1 MAPPQPTID
10 FRSAMTE
17 AVGFHRSGRFA
28 EAAAR
33 YRAVLEAF
41 PGQPDPLHLLGLA
54 LHRLGDPRQAELMV
68 ERAVAIAPQHPGYRA
83 SQGNLLLGARRFA
96 EAERAFRAGLA
107 AAAQD
112 PECRHGLA
120 IALREQGQVGEA
132 EQQLRALCAEQPR
145 FVPAFDNLAAL
156 LLETGRAAEAEALA
170 RQALALAPDD
180 PLAHHNLGS
189 ALYQQRKAAEA
200 EAPLR
205 QALKL
210 KPDHIEAKYN
220 LGLVYN
226 ALRRQAEADPLLRA
240 CVKHDSRSVHYL
252 VALSETVRELS
263 LGDEAYALAQ
273 RAYELDPA
281 SPEVMACY
289 AAALREHN
297 EHGAAADLLKEAL
310 VKMPNPAGWS
320 MLAALYWEMGRHDEA
335 RAAAEQ
341 ALALDPMEVGARVVM
356 ANAARVRSLDDPNLK
371 ALEALKARPELT
383 EEDRTN
389 LCFGLGKAYDDCG
402 EHARA
407 FAAYDEGNHRRKA
420 LLPPFDPAADLRNA
434 EGFIRVFTPA
444 TIARLAAHGASS
456 AVPVFVVGMPR
467 SGTSLAEQI
476 MASHPDAYG
485 AGELLKMRE
494 IVARISGRSLDR
506 GGPDIP
512 DAFAALQ
519 PADVGEFARLYLD
532 HLYGAAGEAKLRI
545 VDKMPL
551 NFRNI
556 GIIAMLFPHAH
567 IVHCTRAPMDN
578 CLSMYFQN
586 FGRGNTFSYDL
597 DHLGAFFATYRRLMA
612 HWHAVLPG
620 RILDLPYE
628 GVVADPERWSRA
640 LIAHIGLPWDPRCLD
655 FHETERTVRTASAW
669 QVKQPIYK
677 RSVARWKRYEQELQP
692 LKRAL
697 EAHGIEV
704 EQ

>member
-1 MAPPQPTID
+1 MAALD
-10 FRSAMTE
+10 FQAAMSE
-17 AVGFHRSGRFA
+17 AVGHHRSGRFA

-54 LHRLGDPRQAELMV
+54 LHRLGEAAEAERMV

-83 SQGNLLLGARRFA
+83 SQGNLLLGAKRFA
-96 EAERAFRAGLA
+96 EAVTAFRAGLA
-107 AAAQD
+107 GSPAD

-120 IALREQGQVGEA
+120 IALRETRQLGEA
-132 EQQLRALCAEQPR
+132 EQLLRALSVEQPG
-145 FVPAFDNLAAL
+145 FAPALDNLTAL
-156 LLETGRAAEAEALA
+156 LLETGRAEEAEALA
-170 RQALALAPDD
+170 RRVLTLAPDD
-180 PLAHHNLGS
+180 HLAQCNLGS
-189 ALYQQRKAAEA
+189 ALYQQRKVAEA

-205 QALKL
+205 RALKL

-220 LGLVYN
+220 LGLALN
-226 ALRRQAEADPLLRA
+226 AQRRQAEADPLLRA

-273 RAYELDPA
+273 RAYEIDPG

-310 VKMPNPAGWS
+310 TKQPNPLGWS
-320 MLAALYWEMGRHDEA
+320 MLAALYWEMGVHDEA

-371 ALEALKARPELT
+371 ALEELKARPELT

-407 FAAYDEGNHRRKA
+407 FMSYDEGNHRRKA
-420 LLPPFDPAADLRNA
+420 LLPPFDPAVDARNA
-434 EGFIRVFTPA
+434 EGFMRVFTPSL
-444 TIARLAAHGASS
+444 IAKLAPHGAAS

-476 MASHPDAYG
+476 MASHPEAFG

-512 DAFAALQ
+512 DAFAALL
-519 PADVGEFARLYLD
+519 PEDVGEFGRLYLD
-532 HLYGAAGEAKLRI
+532 HLYGAAGEAKQRI

-556 GIIAMLFPHAH
+556 GIIALLFPHAH

-597 DHLGAFFATYRRLMA
+597 EHLGAFFATYRRLMA

-628 GVVADPERWSRA
+628 GVVADPEHWSRA
-640 LIAHIGLPWDPRCLD
+640 LISHIGLPWDPRCLS

-677 RSVARWKRYEQELQP
+677 RSVARWKRYEKELAP
-692 LKRAL
+692 LRRAL
-697 EAHGIEV
+697 EANGIEV
-704 EQ
+704 EE

>member
-1 MAPPQPTID
+1 MAAMD
-10 FRSAMTE
+10 FKTAMDE
-17 AVGFHRSGRFA
+17 AVGLHRAGRFA
-28 EAAAR
+28 DAAAR
-33 YRAVLEAF
+33 YRAVLDAF

-54 LHRLGDPRQAELMV
+54 LNRSGDPVQALLMV
-68 ERAVAIAPQHPGYRA
+68 ERAVAVAPGHPGYRA

-96 EAERAFRAGLA
+96 EAEAAFRAGLA
-107 AAAQD
+107 TVATD

-120 IALREQGQVGEA
+120 IALRELGRIGEA
-132 EQQLRALCAEQPR
+132 EQLLRALCADQPG
-145 FVPAFDNLAAL
+145 FLPALDNLAAL
-156 LLETGRAAEAEALA
+156 LLETGRATEAEALA
-170 RQALALAPDD
+170 RRALALAPDD
-180 PLAHHNLGS
+180 AAAHNNLGS
-189 ALYQQRKAAEA
+189 ALYQQRRAAEA

-210 KPDHIEAKYN
+210 RPDYIEAKYN
-220 LGLVYN
+220 LGLALN
-226 ALRRQAEADPLLRA
+226 ALRRQHEADPLLRA
-240 CVKHDSRSVHYL
+240 CVKHDSRAVPYL

-273 RAYELDPA
+273 RAYDLAPG

-297 EHGAAADLLKEAL
+297 EHGAAADLLKSAL
-310 VKMPNPAGWS
+310 ALQPNPAGWS
-320 MLAALYWEMGRHDEA
+320 MLGALYWEMGRHDEA
-335 RAAAEQ
+335 RAAAES
-341 ALALDPMEVGARVVM
+341 ALALDPDEVGARVVM
-356 ANAARVRSLDDPNLK
+356 VNAARVRSLDDPNLA
-371 ALEALKARPELT
+371 ALEALAGRVDLPE
-383 EEDRTN
+383 EERTN

-407 FAAYDEGNHRRKA
+407 FAAFDEGNRRRKA
-420 LLPPFDPAADLRNA
+420 LLPPYDPVADLRNA
-434 EGFIRVFTPA
+434 EGFIRVFTPEL
-444 TIARLAAHGASS
+444 IARLAPHGSPS
-456 AVPVFVVGMPR
+456 EVPVFVVGLPR

-476 MASHPDAYG
+476 VASHPEAFG

-494 IVARISGRSLDR
+494 LVARISGRSIDR
-506 GGPDIP
+506 GGPDVP

-519 PADVGEFARLYLD
+519 PDDVREFSRMYLD
-532 HLYGAAGEAKLRI
+532 HVYGAAGEPKARI

-556 GIIAMLFPHAH
+556 GLIAMLFPKAH

-586 FGRGNTFSYDL
+586 FGRGNTYSYDL
-597 DHLGAFFATYRRLMA
+597 EHLGAFVATYRKLMA
-612 HWHAVLPG
+612 HWHRVLPG

-628 GVVADPERWSRA
+628 GVVAEPERWSRA

-655 FHETERTVRTASAW
+655 FHATDRTVRTASAW

-677 RSVARWKRYEQELQP
+677 RSVARWKRYERELQP
-692 LKRAL
+692 LRRAL

-704 EQ
+704 EG